1 MNERG
6 PTQLEGLTAT
16 ITGGASG
23 IGRKIAEVLAEAGA
37 AIAIGDIDRVA
48 AETAATEL
56 SSLGYRVVGLF
67 CDVTQEKSVTEF
79 VASAGDSFGRLDIHV
94 NNAGFTRDS
103 SMHRMTVDDFRAV
116 LDVHVLGTWLGTRV
130 ASSAMKGYAHG
141 GSIINMSS
149 ISGKV
154 GNAGQ
159 TNYSAAKAGIVG
171 LTKAAAKEC
180 ARFGVRVNAI
190 QPGLI
195 DTEMTA
201 GMNADVLASRID
213 EVPLGRIGTTDEVA
227 AVALFLAG
235 ALSSYMTGNVLE
247 VAGGRHM

>member
-1 MNERG
+1 MTEL
-6 PTQLEGLTAT
+6 PSTLDGLAAT
-16 ITGGASG
+16 VTGGARG
-23 IGRKIAEVLAEAGA
+23 IGNRIARLFASAGA
-37 AIAIGDIDRVA
+37 AVAIGDIDGAA
-48 AETAATEL
+48 AEAAAAEL
-56 SSLGYRVVGLF
+56 SASGFRALGLR
-67 CDVTQEKSVTEF
+67 CDVTQEDSMSSF
-79 VASAGDSFGRLDIHV
+79 VAGAAEAFGRLDIHV
-94 NNAGFTRDS
+94 NNAGFTKDAG
-103 SMHRMTVDDFRAV
+103 MHRMSVADFRSV
-116 LDVHVLGTWLGTRV
+116 IEVHLVGTWLGTRA
-130 ASSAMKGYAHG
+130 ASSAMRSFARG

-195 DTEMTA
+195 DTEMVA
-201 GMNADVLASRID
+201 SMNPDVLATRIAD
-213 EVPLGRIGTTDEVA
+213 VPLGRLGTTDEVA
-227 AVALFLAG
+227 EVALFLAG
-235 ALSSYMTGNVLE
+235 RQSGYMTGNVLE

>member
-1 MNERG
+1 MNDRG
-6 PTQLEGLTAT
+6 PTQLEGLVAT
-16 ITGGASG
+16 VTGGASG
-23 IGRKIAEVLAEAGA
+23 IGRKISEVLAEAGA

-56 SSLGYRVVGLF
+56 SSLGYRAIGLL

-94 NNAGFTRDS
+94 NNAGFTRDA
-103 SMHRMTVDDFRAV
+103 SMQRMTVDDFRAV
-116 LDVHVLGTWLGTRV
+116 LEVHVLGTWLGTRA
-130 ASSAMKGYAHG
+130 ASSAMKGYAQG

-154 GNAGQ
+154 GNLGQ
-159 TNYSAAKAGIVG
+159 SNYSAAKAGIVG

-201 GMNADVLASRID
+201 AMNSEVLASRIE

-235 ALSSYMTGNVLE
+235 GLSSYMTGNVIE

>member
-1 MNERG
+1 MNGRG

-16 ITGGASG
+16 VTGGASG
-23 IGRKIAEVLAEAGA
+23 IGRKIAETLAEAGA
-37 AIAIGDIDRVA
+37 AIAIGDIDPVA
-48 AETAATEL
+48 AKAAATEL
-56 SSLGYRVVGLF
+56 SSLGHRVVGLF
-67 CDVTQEKSVTEF
+67 CDVTQEISVTEF
-79 VASAGDSFGRLDIHV
+79 IAEAGDSFGRLDIHV
-94 NNAGFTRDS
+94 NNAGFARDA

-116 LDVHVLGTWLGTRV
+116 LDVHVLGTWLGTRA
-130 ASSAMKGYAHG
+130 ASSAMKKYAHG

-149 ISGKV
+149 ISGKI

-201 GMNADVLASRID
+201 GMNPEVLASRIE

-227 AVALFLAG
+227 AVVLFLAG
-235 ALSSYMTGNVLE
+235 GLSSYMTGNVLE